1 MKDLFVDRFTRF
13 NVGQGVVRLDF
24 ARIEDVD
31 GDKNEIKLSPSSRV
45 VMPID
50 GFMHFA
56 EQVEKLRTQILEKS
70 EKVAPVE
77 KPSKN
82 KKIKK

>member
-1 MKDLFVDRFTRF
+1 MSDIFVDRFMRF

-31 GDKNEIKLSPSSRV
+31 GDKNEIKMSPSSRM

-56 EQVEKLRTQILEKS
+56 DQVDKLKAKILEQSESAEAPKKKKQGKS
-70 EKVAPVE
+70 
-77 KPSKN
+77 
-82 KKIKK
+82 